1 MNRPTIFVGTN
12 RSPKIFDSVQYLI
25 QNYKL
30 FLECHSNTLYDVQSD
45 RVVIL
50 RCPNLHCIG
59 HTYGWSSSSITS
71 WNARTRCARK
81 STRHKLGA
89 PGNLPVHRS
98 ILAQPSFRLHQPELL
113 MKAQV
118 QRCEKS
124 YLRRLW
130 ATQDPRRTCSGNPY
144 KNTMTC
150 KLSSPSSAPYR
161 AHSSLSCRWQNKW
174 DTHSSRKSLVAD
186 NNSGRDLEYSG
197 PLLRMVP
204 LLLFPWQVH
213 RKKSWL
219 IFLPTS
225 GSSDSFPTS
234 WPSPSPTLS
243 PWCSWVGAAIIEIT
257 EVIICGWAMEALL
270 HHAHQMSRL
279 CHPHDGLLVR
289 TLHANQRSQ
298 NGNTN

>member
-1 MNRPTIFVGTN
+1 M
-12 RSPKIFDSVQYLI
+12 
-25 QNYKL
+25 
-30 FLECHSNTLYDVQSD
+30 QSD

-50 RCPNLHCIG
+50 SCPNLHCIG

-113 MKAQV
+113 MKVQV
-118 QRCEKS
+118 QQCEKS
-124 YLRRLW
+124 YLRCLW

-144 KNTMTC
+144 KYTMTC

-186 NNSGRDLEYSG
+186 NNSGPHLEYSC

-204 LLLFPWQVH
+204 LLLF
-213 RKKSWL
+213 S
-219 IFLPTS
+219 
-225 GSSDSFPTS
+225 
-234 WPSPSPTLS
+234 
-243 PWCSWVGAAIIEIT
+243 
-257 EVIICGWAMEALL
+257 
-270 HHAHQMSRL
+270 
-279 CHPHDGLLVR
+279 
-289 TLHANQRSQ
+289 
-298 NGNTN
+298 